1 MNDSSRTPEER
12 PGATAG
18 ENDAST
24 DVAPAAAG
32 VRVSGARKAFH
43 RMMWA
48 VMGMF
53 GPMLTCRELTDFLSR
68 YVEGA
73 LTQEERKAFERHLS
87 MCRPCRAYVE
97 SYRKT
102 IELERSAFAEPDAPV
117 PDEVPEELVRAI
129 LTARRAAG

>member
-1 MNDSSRTPEER
+1 MNDISRTSEER
-12 PGATAG
+12 PGATTG
-18 ENDAST
+18 ENDAT
-24 DVAPAAAG
+24 ADAGTAHAG
-32 VRVSGARKAFH
+32 VRVSVARKALH

-68 YVEGA
+68 YVDGA
-73 LTQEERKAFERHLS
+73 LTPEERKAFERHLS

-97 SYRKT
+97 SYRET
-102 IELERSAFAEPDAPV
+102 IELERSAFAEPDALV

-129 LTARRAAG
+129 LAARRTAG